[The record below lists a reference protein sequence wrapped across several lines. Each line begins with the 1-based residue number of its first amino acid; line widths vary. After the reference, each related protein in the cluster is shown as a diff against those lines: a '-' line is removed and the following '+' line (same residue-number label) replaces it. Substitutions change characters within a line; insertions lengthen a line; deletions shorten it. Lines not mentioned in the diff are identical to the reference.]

1 MYNSK
6 NKYYIC
12 VMIGPDN
19 NKIRQIIFKKMF
31 IVFINMVFNN
41 IQMAEY

>member
-1 MYNSK
+1 MFIVSINM
-6 NKYYIC
+6 
-12 VMIGPDN
+12 VFN
-19 NKIRQIIFKKMF
+19 NI